1 MRERDKQRNK
11 KRGLQKCSSLC
22 LQSSALQA
30 KGNFLFHKQYMQ
42 HLPLGSLT
50 SERGIYA
57 AECSGQH
64 RPCCC
69 HRGDILPSIMLQQ
82 LFYYS
87 RCKGLHFTCLSPMPH
102 SIPPAVTHLHFQ
114 LIVLDLLHCQGH
126 YLKNPTVKGKV
137 GLEGWQHKRKNTS
150 QIVKV

>member
-1 MRERDKQRNK
+1 MQ
-11 KRGLQKCSSLC
+11 
-22 LQSSALQA
+22 QSAPASIDLAVVTEET
-30 KGNFLFHKQYMQ
+30 Y
-42 HLPLGSLT
+42 S
-50 SERGIYA
+50 
-57 AECSGQH
+57 
-64 RPCCC
+64 
-69 HRGDILPSIMLQQ
+69 LPSIMLQQ

-150 QIVKV
+150 